1 MLKEALELVL
11 APPSLALEVQAVE
24 DEVEA
29 GALVLK
35 ALAPSCSTL
44 EVLSRCGANCCCPP
58 CLPLEA

>member
-11 APPSLALEVQAVE
+11 APPCLALEVQAVE

-44 EVLSRCGANCCCPP
+44 EVLAPP
-58 CLPLEA
+58 CLPLEM